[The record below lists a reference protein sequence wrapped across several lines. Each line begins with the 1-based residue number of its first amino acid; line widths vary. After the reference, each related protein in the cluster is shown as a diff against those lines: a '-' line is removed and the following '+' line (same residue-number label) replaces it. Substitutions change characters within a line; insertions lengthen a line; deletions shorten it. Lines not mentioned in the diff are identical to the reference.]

1 MQRNSSTC
9 LARLGL
15 PHDRGVRDGGPAH
28 CVLTGQAAQ
37 AGAVYVAVLHPLRAC
52 SNRTARG
59 MAGCNKLPALL
70 HWRLRLHGW
79 STWGAAQL
87 L

>member
-1 MQRNSSTC
+1 MKNAVSCWRAVLHSLHGGMRMQRKSSTC

-28 CVLTGQAAQ
+28 GVLAGQAAQ

-52 SNRTARG
+52 SNRMG
-59 MAGCNKLPALL
+59 
-70 HWRLRLHGW
+70 HGRM
-79 STWGAAQL
+79 
-87 L
+87 